1 MNVQQSLVRLSNSRW
16 QDCSNL
22 TGTIDQQSLALF
34 FNSYRY
40 NSSTVTGTI
49 AQESLA
55 WLFNSRWHSFSTV
68 TGKNVQ
74 QTLARL
80 FSSHRQ
86 DFFFFYTGRIF
97 HQWYSLLKNHAMYQE
112 YNTWSRSD
120 QTLFDICTYFMSWKI
135 ANTVDLNIKRKSF
148 SHMSYMTEYYNI
160 RKLFSS

>member
-1 MNVQQSLVRLSNSRW
+1 MLKSHWHNWSTVSSIILQQLQVQ
-16 QDCSNL
+16 
-22 TGTIDQQSLALF
+22 F
-34 FNSYRY
+34 FNSHWDDCA
-40 NSSTVTGTI
+40 TVTAMI

-80 FSSHRQ
+80 FSCHRQ